1 MTCPCRG
8 CEERTETCHAE
19 CEKYLAFREFC
30 EQQRK
35 ERGRYA
41 NVRDYFGQRKV
52 KTARVFKRYRTNK
65 DDG

>member
-1 MTCPCRG
+1 MTCPCRV

-19 CEKYLAFREFC
+19 CEKYLAFRENC
-30 EQQRK
+30 ERLRK

>member
-1 MTCPCRG
+1 MTCPCKE

-19 CEKYLAFREFC
+19 CKKYLAFLAEC
-30 EQQRK
+30 EQRRK
-35 ERGRYA
+35 ERDKNA

-52 KTARVFKRYRTNK
+52 KTARVFKRYRANK